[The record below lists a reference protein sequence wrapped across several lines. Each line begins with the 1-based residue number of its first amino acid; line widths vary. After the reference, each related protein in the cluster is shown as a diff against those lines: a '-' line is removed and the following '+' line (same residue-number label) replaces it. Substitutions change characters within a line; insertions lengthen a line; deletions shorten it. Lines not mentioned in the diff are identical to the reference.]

1 VKSYESGLSE
11 EAMKLLPSKEERD
24 IFYYK
29 EDEWALDVEQRPTA
43 KELYRLYVGSTDL
56 FC

>member
-1 VKSYESGLSE
+1 
-11 EAMKLLPSKEERD
+11 MKLLPSKEERD